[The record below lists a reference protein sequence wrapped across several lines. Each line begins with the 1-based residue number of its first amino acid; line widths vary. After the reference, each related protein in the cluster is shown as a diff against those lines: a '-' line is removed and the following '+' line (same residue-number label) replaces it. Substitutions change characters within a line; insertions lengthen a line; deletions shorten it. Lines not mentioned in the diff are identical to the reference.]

1 MQELP
6 KEVEQILQ
14 IIGDKEVGEELHRIM
29 SSEFAKEMM
38 EHSLN
43 ELRNDLEKNNI
54 DESIISIFL
63 DNKML
68 SLNIKSNI
76 ISLVLEY
83 IVVNAYDNLN
93 LTLKDAI
100 IKILKDASFTTKII
114 IFLVEQYKKAST
126 EVAMLMKVNM
136 KKDD

>member
-6 KEVEQILQ
+6 KEVEQ